1 MGNVHL
7 NLQLEE
13 QPFVLSLTNEDGLVA
28 GIDASPAIGGQQKGL
43 RPMELLAG
51 ALAGCMSIDVL
62 SILKKQ
68 RVVVTSYKVQINA
81 QRSEGVP
88 SKYEAIELEFLVDAG
103 VPLDKLENAIHLSHE
118 KYCSVSA
125 SIHPD
130 IRVTTKVNYLK

>member
-1 MGNVHL
+1 MGNVVL
-7 NLQLEE
+7 ELKLEE
-13 QPFVLSLTNEDGLVA
+13 QPFVLSLTNEDGLIA
-28 GIDASPAIGGQQKGL
+28 GIDASPTIGGKQKGL

-51 ALAGCMSIDVL
+51 SLAGCMSIDVL

-68 RVVVTSYKVQINA
+68 RVTVEHYQVKINA

-88 SKYEAIELEFLVDAG
+88 SKYEAIELEFVVDTG
-103 VPLDKLENAIHLSHE
+103 VPLDKLENAIHLSHD

-130 IRVTTKVNYLK
+130 IRITTKVNYLK